1 MSRFLD
7 PAVLSTLSSLEL
19 VARTV
24 VDGFIAGLHRSVSF
38 GFSQEFAEYRAYNEG
53 DELKNI
59 DWNVFA
65 RSERL
70 VVKRYQG
77 ETNSGVTLLMDASN
91 SMSFKSHAVS
101 KMDYARYLAA
111 SLGYLCLRRQR
122 DAAGL
127 LVFDEEVRH
136 YMVPSMR
143 QGQLSR
149 LLAGLELAEPR
160 ARTRFEGPLAHVDAL
175 LRRRGIVVL
184 ISDFYDEPQ
193 RIIRALEP
201 LAQRGNEV
209 LLLHVLDPEEMQ
221 PLPRGGALL
230 VDLETGERLEVSGE
244 YARDEYGARLQKHL
258 KELAQGAQGAGMHHQ
273 LLVTD
278 RPLDAALSEYLTVRG
293 GRGG

>member
-65 RSERL
+65 RTERL

-77 ETNSGVTLLMDASN
+77 ETNSGVTVLLDASN

-101 KMDYARYLAA
+101 KMDYARFIAA

-136 YMVPSMR
+136 YIVPSMR

-149 LLAGLELAEPR
+149 LLAGLELAEAR
-160 ARTRFEGPLAHVDAL
+160 ARTRFEGPLAQVDAL

-193 RIIRALEP
+193 RIVRALEP

-209 LLLHVLDPEEMQ
+209 LLLQVLDPEEMN

-230 VDLETGERLEVSGE
+230 VDLETGERMEVSGE

-258 KELAQGAQGAGMHHQ
+258 ADLALGAQGAGMHHQ

-278 RPLDAALSEYLTVRG
+278 RPLDAALTEYLTVRSS
-293 GRGG
+293 RGG

>member
-65 RSERL
+65 RTERL

-77 ETNSGVTLLMDASN
+77 ETNSGVTVLLDASN

-101 KMDYARYLAA
+101 KMDYARYIAA
-111 SLGYLCLRRQR
+111 CLGYLCLRRQR

-143 QGQLSR
+143 QGQLAR

-160 ARTRFEGPLAHVDAL
+160 ARTRFEEPLSQVDAL

-184 ISDFYDEPQ
+184 ISDFYEEPQ
-193 RIIRALEP
+193 RVIRALEP

-209 LLLHVLDPEEMQ
+209 LLLHLMDPEEMK
-221 PLPRGGALL
+221 PLPKGGALL

-258 KELAQGAQGAGMHHQ
+258 TDLAQGAQGAGMHHQ
-273 LLVTD
+273 LMVTD
-278 RPLDAALSEYLTVRG
+278 RPLDQALTEYLTVRG
-293 GRGG
+293 GRG